1 MTAALVPA
9 TGSAAFAAPET
20 PGAKSVV
27 VMVQPAKTRPA
38 KPSSAE
44 LEDLKLVAQSDG
56 ISFKEAVRRWGWQ
69 NSFLKVADKLQ
80 AKHPGSYSGSEITGE
95 GSGAWIGF
103 KGAIPPEAI
112 TLARTLPVPVKLIGN
127 KGFSE
132 KELNDATVDSFS
144 RVADHADVGTAEGG
158 YEITSGAIN
167 ISAVPRTRLDKAGQQ
182 RLLSRLRPVRSR
194 SGSPIAVNVT
204 LAGKPEG
211 GPKVNM
217 HGGGFLNGN
226 GNCTAGFT
234 VRKGRTRGV
243 ATAHHCATKNSQFRF
258 YNHDHRGRFTTI
270 SRRGSHGGR
279 YGDMAWYSVGGYKAV
294 PWFYY
299 APSKTRKVNLYK
311 WPKAGQKICNYGRVT
326 NAKCTKVYKN
336 GQCVKWSGLP
346 KYCGLTAVTN
356 EPTKPGD
363 SGGPW
368 YWGND
373 AYGLLS
379 GAKRIRL
386 KMRDLFTPVAGMYEA
401 MGVSV
406 YLS

>member
-1 MTAALVPA
+1 M
-9 TGSAAFAAPET
+9 
-20 PGAKSVV
+20 
-27 VMVQPAKTRPA
+27 QPAKTRPA
-38 KPSSAE
+38 KPSPAE
-44 LEDLKLVAQSDG
+44 LEDLRLVAQSDG

-69 NSFLKVADKLQ
+69 NAFLEVADKLQ
-80 AKHPGSYSGSEITGE
+80 AKHPGIYSGSEITGE

-103 KGAIPPEAI
+103 KGAIPAEAV

-132 KELNDATVDSFS
+132 KELKDATFDNFS
-144 RVADHADVGTAEGG
+144 RVADNADVDTAEGG

-167 ISAVPRTRLDKAGQQ
+167 IVASPRARLDKAGRQ
-182 RLLSRLRPVRSR
+182 RLLSRLQPVRSR
-194 SGSPIAVNVT
+194 AGSTITVSVS
-204 LAGKPEG
+204 LAREVEG

-217 HGGGFLNGN
+217 HGGGFLNGY
-226 GNCTAGFT
+226 GYCTAGFT
-234 VRKGRTRGV
+234 VRRGKTRGI
-243 ATAHHCATKNSQFRF
+243 ATAHHCSSGNPRF
-258 YNHDHRGRFTTI
+258 QYYNHDHRGRYTNI
-270 SRRGSHGGR
+270 SLRGSHGGR
-279 YGDMAWYSVGGYKAV
+279 YGDMAWYSTGSYKAV

-299 APSKTRKVNLYK
+299 TAYKTRKVNLYR
-311 WPKAGQKICNYGRVT
+311 WPQAGQKICNYGRT
-326 NAKCTKVYKN
+326 TGAKCTKVYKN

-379 GAKRIRL
+379 GSKRIMF
-386 KMRDLFTPVAGMYEA
+386 KTRDLFTPVAGMYEA

-406 YLS
+406 ALS